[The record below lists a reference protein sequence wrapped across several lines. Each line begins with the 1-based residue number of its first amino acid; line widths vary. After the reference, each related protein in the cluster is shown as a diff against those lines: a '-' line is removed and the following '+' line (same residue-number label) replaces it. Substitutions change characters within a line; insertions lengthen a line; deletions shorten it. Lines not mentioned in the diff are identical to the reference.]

1 MQWPRFSYHVVTFAS
16 ICNAGGEMGACATLN
31 AGCTKDALNEVKMFR
46 LVAQELRTLLNGD
59 LW

>member
-1 MQWPRFSYHVVTFAS
+1 
-16 ICNAGGEMGACATLN
+16 MGACATLN